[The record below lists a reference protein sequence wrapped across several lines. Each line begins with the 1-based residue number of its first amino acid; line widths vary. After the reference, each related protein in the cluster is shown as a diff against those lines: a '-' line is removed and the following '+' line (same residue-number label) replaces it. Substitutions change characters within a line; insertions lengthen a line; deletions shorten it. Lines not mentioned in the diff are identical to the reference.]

1 MQLAVGATDE
11 VAVKNESP
19 FKCLHGAYYTKT
31 DGE

>member
-11 VAVKNESP
+11 VAVKNERP